1 MALYTIRVVG
11 PVDPEW
17 SDWFEGLTITN
28 TASGVTVISGEI
40 VDQAALHGTLNKV
53 RNLNLT
59 LISVTSLESR
69 TGQPQTSQHQSN
81 KTNLMPER
89 RPTSETAP

>member
-11 PVDPEW
+11 HVDPHW
-17 SDWFEGLTITN
+17 SDWFDGLTITNN

-40 VDQAALHGTLNKV
+40 MDQAALHGTLNKV

-69 TGQPQTSQHQSN
+69 TGATNVTTSI
-81 KTNLMPER
+81 E
-89 RPTSETAP
+89 

>member
-11 PVDPEW
+11 HVDAHW

-40 VDQAALHGTLNKV
+40 VDQAALHGTLNKI
-53 RNLNLT
+53 RNLNLA
-59 LISVTSLESR
+59 LMSVTPKDG
-69 TGQPQTSQHQSN
+69 TDHAQ
-81 KTNLMPER
+81 
-89 RPTSETAP
+89 